1 MSNPTH
7 GRSTMNKG
15 YLGHRHLE
23 REIVANIGWCH
34 LLVSKDGITG
44 LYGMWRV
51 APQLGLCSDAG

>member
-1 MSNPTH
+1 
-7 GRSTMNKG
+7 MNKG